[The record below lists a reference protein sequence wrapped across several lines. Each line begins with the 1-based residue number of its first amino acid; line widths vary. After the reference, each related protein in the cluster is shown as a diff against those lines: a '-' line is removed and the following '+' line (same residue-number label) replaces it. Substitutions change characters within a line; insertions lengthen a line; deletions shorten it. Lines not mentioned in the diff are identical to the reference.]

1 MVHNIEFSSVS
12 SCKTRSK
19 SSSKKF
25 DVFPLEVTM
34 TKKDNCPPIGG
45 QLSFYSNPIQYWISD
60 VFYVLK
66 GNNNIAE
73 QKKSSCPHYGGQL
86 SFN

>member
-45 QLSFYSNPIQYWISD
+45 QLSFYSNPIQY
-60 VFYVLK
+60 
-66 GNNNIAE
+66 
-73 QKKSSCPHYGGQL
+73 
-86 SFN
+86 